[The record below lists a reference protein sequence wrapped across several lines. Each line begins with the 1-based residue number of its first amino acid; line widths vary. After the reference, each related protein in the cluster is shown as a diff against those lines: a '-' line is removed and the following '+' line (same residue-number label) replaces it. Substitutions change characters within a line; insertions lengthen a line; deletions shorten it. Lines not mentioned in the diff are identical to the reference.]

1 MTEYLNSLNFSVLP
15 PDFFSSRTFTW
26 TPHCEQSYTY
36 KVMFSG
42 TNVQGKT
49 TKAVQFNIMPPSPE
63 IVAFENQ
70 TIISRVGCPVT
81 LSIDTREMDEVLRAL
96 DNPNYGQTISVSYS
110 RTEPRGEVVSLDSIP
125 GASFQLEPEPNE
137 WQGLSAKV
145 EWVPSR
151 GQEAFNYTV
160 RRDHQKSMPI
170 AMIGSIWADLLS
182 ALQGSPAFPFHRQ
195 WKFVQLVP
203 FHSCPLTRR

>member
-1 MTEYLNSLNFSVLP
+1 MDPPLRAVIHLQGHVLG
-15 PDFFSSRTFTW
+15 
-26 TPHCEQSYTY
+26 HQ
-36 KVMFSG
+36 
-42 TNVQGKT
+42 VQGKT